1 MSDLI
6 QTYLP
11 NVYKIGLWGEDGW
24 FMATYTT
31 LYMTIWA
38 FLIGGL
44 IGLLTG
50 LFLVLTAPGGVLENK
65 FIFQIL
71 DKVTSVFRAIPFI
84 ILLFILA
91 PVTYFLLKT

>member
-38 FLIGGL
+38 FL
-44 IGLLTG
+44 
-50 LFLVLTAPGGVLENK
+50 LVV
-65 FIFQIL
+65 
-71 DKVTSVFRAIPFI
+71 
-84 ILLFILA
+84 
-91 PVTYFLLKT
+91 